1 MSKKPSKGGAPA
13 LDMTPMV
20 DLAFLLVTF
29 FMLTASFRM
38 AEPVAV
44 DPPSS
49 IGMVDLP
56 DNHILVT
63 IDDKGRA
70 FFGISNSTAKMNA
83 LREMAKRYKV
93 QFTEEQI
100 KKFSG
105 LPSFGVDLKDLPAYI
120 DAKEEAR
127 KNFRGPSGKGQT
139 GVPLDTITPNN
150 QLKDWINI
158 GGTEAVRVWQAAK
171 EKATESNS
179 EFKAEKPRYAIKC
192 ASTTKYIYV
201 KDVIKTFTDL
211 KLYQFNLIKSLEGGG
226 TVINPTKK

>member
-38 AEPVAV
+38 AEPVVV

-56 DNHILVT
+56 DNHIMVT
-63 IDDKGRA
+63 IDEKGRA

-83 LREMAKRYKV
+83 LREMAAKYKV
-93 QFTEEQI
+93 GFTEEQI
-100 KKFSG
+100 IKFSG
-105 LPSFGVDLKDLPAYI
+105 LPSFGVDIKDLPKYI
-120 DAKEEAR
+120 DLKEDDR
-127 KNFRGPSGKGQT
+127 KNFQPQK

-150 QLKDWINI
+150 QLKDWIAI
-158 GGTEAVRVWQAAK
+158 GGRKAVEMFEEAKLKAA
-171 EKATESNS
+171 ESNA
-179 EFKAEKPRYAIKC
+179 EFKAEKPRFAIKC

-211 KLYQFNLIKSLEGGG
+211 KLYQFNLITSLEGGG
-226 TVINPTKK
+226 TVIEPTK

>member
-38 AEPVAV
+38 AEPVVV

-49 IGMVDLP
+49 IGQVDLP
-56 DNHILVT
+56 DNHIMVT

-83 LREMAKRYKV
+83 LREMATKYKV
-93 QFTEEQI
+93 PFTEEQI
-100 KKFSG
+100 VKFSG
-105 LPSFGVDLKDLPAYI
+105 LPSFGVDIKDLPKYI
-120 DAKEEAR
+120 DLKEDDR
-127 KNFRGPSGKGQT
+127 KNFQPQK

-150 QLKDWINI
+150 QLKDWIAI
-158 GGTEAVRVWQAAK
+158 GGRKAVEMYEEAKVKAA
-171 EKATESNS
+171 ESNA

-211 KLYQFNLIKSLEGGG
+211 KLYQFNLITSLEGGG
-226 TVINPTKK
+226 TVIDPAK

>member
-38 AEPVAV
+38 AEPVVV

-49 IGMVDLP
+49 IGEVALP

-63 IDDKGRA
+63 IDNNGRV
-70 FFGISNSTAKMNA
+70 FFGISNSKAKMNA
-83 LREMAKRYKV
+83 LREMGTKYKV
-93 QFTEEQI
+93 AFSEEQI
-100 KKFSG
+100 VKFSG
-105 LPSFGVDLKDLPAYI
+105 LPSFGVDLRDLPAYI
-120 DAKEEAR
+120 DAKEEER
-127 KNFRGPSGKGQT
+127 KNLKLGGNRRA

-150 QLKDWINI
+150 QLKDWIAI
-158 GGTEAVRVWQAAK
+158 GGREAIKMYNEAKVQAETAGG
-171 EKATESNS
+171 

-192 ASTTKYIYV
+192 DAKTKYIYV

-211 KLYQFNLIKSLEGGG
+211 KIYQFNLITSLEGGG
-226 TVINPTKK
+226 TVINPSKK

>member
-38 AEPVAV
+38 AEPVTV

-49 IGMVDLP
+49 IGEVALP

-70 FFGISNSTAKMNA
+70 FFGISNSTAKMAA
-83 LREMAKRYKV
+83 LREMATKYQV
-93 QFTEEQI
+93 PFTEEQSV
-100 KKFSG
+100 KFSG
-105 LPSFGVDLKDLPAYI
+105 LPSFGVDIKDLPRYI
-120 DAKEEAR
+120 DTKEDDR
-127 KNFRGPSGKGQT
+127 KNFQGQK

-150 QLKDWINI
+150 QLKDWIAI
-158 GGTEAVRVWQAAK
+158 GGKYAVQTFNDAKAEAAA
-171 EKATESNS
+171 SNQ

-192 ASTTKYIYV
+192 DASTKYMYV
-201 KDVIKTFTDL
+201 KDVVRNFTDL
-211 KLYQFNLIKSLEGGG
+211 KIYQFNLITSLEGGG
-226 TVINPTKK
+226 TVINPKK

>member
-1 MSKKPSKGGAPA
+1 MSKKPSKGGAPS

-49 IGMVDLP
+49 IGQVTLP

-63 IDDKGRA
+63 IDERGRV
-70 FFGISNSTAKMNA
+70 FFGISNSTAKMAA
-83 LREMAKRYKV
+83 LKAMGEKYGV
-93 QFTEEQI
+93 TFTDLQI

-105 LPSFGVDLKDLPAYI
+105 LPSFGVDIKDLPRYI
-120 DAKEEAR
+120 DAGEEER
-127 KNFRGPSGKGQT
+127 TSFQPQK
-139 GVPLDTITPNN
+139 GVPNDTLQNP
-150 QLKDWINI
+150 QLKDWISF
-158 GGTEAVRVWQAAK
+158 GGKEAVLAYNSAK
-171 EKATESNS
+171 EKAEAAGQ
-179 EFKAEKPRYAIKC
+179 ELKAEKPRYAIKC
-192 ASTTKYIYV
+192 DGKTKYVLV

-211 KLYQFNLIKSLEGGG
+211 KIYQFNLITSLEGGG
-226 TVINPTKK
+226 TVTEPTN

>member
-38 AEPVAV
+38 AEPVVV

-49 IGMVDLP
+49 IGKVDLP
-56 DNHILVT
+56 DNHIMVT
-63 IDDKGRA
+63 IDEKGRA

-83 LREMAKRYKV
+83 LRDMAAKYKV
-93 QFTEEQI
+93 QFTEQQI
-100 KKFSG
+100 VKFSG
-105 LPSFGVDLKDLPAYI
+105 LPSFGVDIKDLPAYI

-127 KNFRGPSGKGQT
+127 TNFKGQT

-150 QLKDWINI
+150 QLKDWIAI
-158 GGTEAVRVWQAAK
+158 GGRKAVEMYEEAKIKAAT
-171 EKATESNS
+171 AGG

-192 ASTTKYIYV
+192 AATTKYIYV

-211 KLYQFNLIKSLEGGG
+211 KLYQFNLITQLEGGG
-226 TVINPTKK
+226 TVVQPEK

>member
-38 AEPVAV
+38 AEPVVV

-49 IGMVDLP
+49 IGEVDLP
-56 DNHILVT
+56 DNHIMVT

-70 FFGISNSTAKMNA
+70 FFGISNSSAKMNA
-83 LREMAKRYKV
+83 LREMAAKYKV
-93 QFTEEQI
+93 QFTEEEV

-105 LPSFGVDLKDLPAYI
+105 LPSFGVDLKDLPRYI
-120 DAKEEAR
+120 DAKEDAR
-127 KNFRGPSGKGQT
+127 KNFQPQK
-139 GVPLDTITPNN
+139 GVPIDTITPNN
-150 QLKDWINI
+150 QLKDWIAI
-158 GGTEAVRVWQAAK
+158 GGKNAVEVYNEAK
-171 EKATESNS
+171 EKAQSTNT

-192 ASTTKYIYV
+192 AAKTPYIYV
-201 KDVIKTFTDL
+201 KDVVKCFTDL
-211 KLYQFNLIKSLEGGG
+211 KIYQFNLITSLEGGG
-226 TVINPTKK
+226 TVIDPRK

>member
-49 IGMVDLP
+49 IGQVDLP
-56 DNHILVT
+56 DNHIMVT
-63 IDDKGRA
+63 IDNNGRA

-93 QFTEEQI
+93 NFTEEQI
-100 KKFSG
+100 VKFSG
-105 LPSFGVDLKDLPAYI
+105 LPSFGVDLKDLPKYI
-120 DAKEEAR
+120 DSSEDER
-127 KNFRGPSGKGQT
+127 KKFQPQK

-171 EKATESNS
+171 AKAEESS
-179 EFKAEKPRYAIKC
+179 GEFKAEKPRYAIKC
-192 ASTTKYIYV
+192 AAKTKYIYV
-201 KDVIKTFTDL
+201 KDIIKTFTDL
-211 KLYQFNLIKSLEGGG
+211 KLYQFNLITSLESGG
-226 TVINPTKK
+226 TIIQPTKK